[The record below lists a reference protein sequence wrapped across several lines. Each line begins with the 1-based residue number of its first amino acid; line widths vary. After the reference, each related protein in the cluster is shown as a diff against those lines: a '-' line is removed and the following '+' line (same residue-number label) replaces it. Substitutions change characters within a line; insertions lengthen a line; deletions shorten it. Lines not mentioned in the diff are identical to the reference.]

1 MSVAAAA
8 AAASLQCGFAAPVSA
23 AMPAGSVVSDAPL
36 PPVGHPSCA
45 DVEAALRGAVRGA
58 QPAAARAWG
67 DGLSDGPLTL
77 PAGCALR
84 WLSPA
89 QACGA
94 LPGLLVL
101 LGDSLSRHLAFAL
114 MQVLSGNYAA
124 GYMLGFQRPPDDPF
138 NSLFFP
144 TDWHSIC
151 RCDDAYKACAH
162 LQPPFTVRH
171 FASVCPSWGTA
182 PAGAPP
188 PLHFLPWFG
197 GFFNGS
203 HVEELLEADFLGA
216 GGAPWDAGAPPR
228 ARRPV
233 FVVEVG
239 PGWAEGFKAGN
250 PAIETFLD
258 RVFAVAA
265 RGPRGPARV
274 VCYLIPAPVDQLK
287 PAQFVASQGLAPT
300 RALNEW
306 VAGLCKRRGWRV
318 LDALPLSLDTYTRD
332 GTHYTTRIMTTVAQ
346 ALLNLLLQPWEDE
359 P

>member
-1 MSVAAAA
+1 MLPPVLLKKVPKRAHAARLFARISHERPTLQDGVFWRCLHFSGCCLRDVSLGCAVRVELLITLSCLRRRMTRMVSVAAAA

-138 NSLFFP
+138 NSLFF
-144 TDWHSIC
+144 
-151 RCDDAYKACAH
+151 
-162 LQPPFTVRH
+162 
-171 FASVCPSWGTA
+171 
-182 PAGAPP
+182 
-188 PLHFLPWFG
+188 
-197 GFFNGS
+197 
-203 HVEELLEADFLGA
+203 LLIFEIEFIHQKDF
-216 GGAPWDAGAPPR
+216 
-228 ARRPV
+228 
-233 FVVEVG
+233 
-239 PGWAEGFKAGN
+239 
-250 PAIETFLD
+250 
-258 RVFAVAA
+258 
-265 RGPRGPARV
+265 
-274 VCYLIPAPVDQLK
+274 
-287 PAQFVASQGLAPT
+287 
-300 RALNEW
+300 
-306 VAGLCKRRGWRV
+306 
-318 LDALPLSLDTYTRD
+318 
-332 GTHYTTRIMTTVAQ
+332 
-346 ALLNLLLQPWEDE
+346 
-359 P
+359 